1 MNLENFK
8 EIYQKIIIENSDEF
22 VTEQKIDNSELFLY
36 LIKGSWEDVD
46 PKTQPSWLTTDNAKY
61 SKFGDGVEIF
71 IDGDRVIFIKD
82 EEYYVYDFSSVTPT
96 EL

>member
-36 LIKGSWEDVD
+36 LIEGSWEDVD

-82 EEYYVYDFSSVTPT
+82 EDYYVYDFGSVTPT